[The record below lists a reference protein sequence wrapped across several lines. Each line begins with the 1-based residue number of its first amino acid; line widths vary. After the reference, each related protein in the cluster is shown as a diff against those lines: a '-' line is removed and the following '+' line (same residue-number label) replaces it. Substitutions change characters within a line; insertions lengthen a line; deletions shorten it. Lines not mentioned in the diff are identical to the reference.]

1 MYLCLSQDRIIQFQ
15 ATPCP
20 ATPNKE
26 MINDGASW
34 TIISTGVCV
43 CVCVCER
50 ERERERECV
59 CVIIGERERANLV
72 VQLALFFYIFSISP
86 FYDFTARCYL
96 KSLQFHVH
104 RVSRMRKY
112 TILRVICTTAGRFAR
127 CWWYVGLRFVCYT
140 AVLSFACSWLAYT
153 KKTCTAILPI
163 IFCRTLVG
171 SLPLTTN
178 VQHSAS
184 MCV

>member
-1 MYLCLSQDRIIQFQ
+1 MKDTERMYLCLSQDRIIQFQ

-43 CVCVCER
+43 CVCVCVR

-72 VQLALFFYIFSISP
+72 VQLALFFYIFICMYFP
-86 FYDFTARCYL
+86 I
-96 KSLQFHVH
+96 LQF
-104 RVSRMRKY
+104 Y
-112 TILRVICTTAGRFAR
+112 GTL
-127 CWWYVGLRFVCYT
+127 
-140 AVLSFACSWLAYT
+140 
-153 KKTCTAILPI
+153 LP
-163 IFCRTLVG
+163 
-171 SLPLTTN
+171 
-178 VQHSAS
+178 
-184 MCV
+184 